1 MISSTVQKTLMAAI
15 AAAALVGFASPRE
28 LAAASPDTAVKVTF
42 TASGTFASPPLS
54 GADALK
60 LAGLPFTITVV
71 GPSSMKPVKHG
82 RNWAIYKPLTMTGT
96 IFSGLVPNQ
105 PIGIASNSVELQQT
119 AGDNEDI
126 ITFTS
131 PVTAI
136 GISVTVTAKIY
147 LPGGTLGK
155 PLIRPFPS
163 TAINTA
169 LSTVT
174 YSNPTASTTLGI
186 QTGTLGATA
195 P

>member
-1 MISSTVQKTLMAAI
+1 MISFTVRKTLIAAI
-15 AAAALVGFASPRE
+15 AAAALVCFASPRE

-42 TASGTFASPPLS
+42 TASGTFATPALS
-54 GADALK
+54 GVDALK
-60 LAGLPFTITVV
+60 LAGLPFTISVV
-71 GPSSMKPVKHG
+71 GPSSMRPVKHG
-82 RNWAIYKPLTMTGT
+82 RNWAIFKPLTMTGT
-96 IFSGLVPNQ
+96 IYSGLVPNQ

-119 AGDNEDI
+119 AGDSEDI
-126 ITFTS
+126 ITFTT

-169 LSTVT
+169 TSTVT
-174 YSNPTASTTLGI
+174 YSNPTAMTTLGI
-186 QTGTLGATA
+186 QTGTLVATA